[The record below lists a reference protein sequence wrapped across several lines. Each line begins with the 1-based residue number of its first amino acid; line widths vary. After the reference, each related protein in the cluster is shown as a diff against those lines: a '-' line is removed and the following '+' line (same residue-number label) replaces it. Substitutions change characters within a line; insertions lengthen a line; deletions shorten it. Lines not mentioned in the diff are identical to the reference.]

1 MTARSVSS
9 ADLAALALFRD
20 LPADELDSLARVAT
34 RRHLADG
41 ESLYEEGDPA
51 TTLYHVIDGGLVL
64 RAGGAAGDVIVDT
77 LAPGDLL
84 GWSAIGEGA
93 TTLSAARATGATE
106 LIELPVDPIVD
117 LAAGGSRR
125 SAALVRRLLGIA
137 AGHLQAS
144 RQQLLQVGREGII
157 SGG

>member
-1 MTARSVSS
+1 MTARPVSS
-9 ADLAALALFRD
+9 ADLAALPLFRD
-20 LPADELDSLARVAT
+20 LPLDELESLAAVAT
-34 RRHLADG
+34 RRHLSDG
-41 ESLYEEGDPA
+41 ETLFEEGDPA
-51 TTLYHVIDGGLVL
+51 TTLFHVIRGGLVL
-64 RAGGAAGDVIVDT
+64 RAGAAGGDVIVDT

-93 TTLSAARATGATE
+93 ATLSAARATGETE
-106 LIELPVDPIVD
+106 LIALPVDPLVE

-125 SAALVRRLLGIA
+125 SALLVRRLLGIA

>member
-1 MTARSVSS
+1 MRVHIISDMEGVSGIVTFQQT
-9 ADLAALALFRD
+9 LG
-20 LPADELDSLARVAT
+20 
-34 RRHLADG
+34 G